1 MNRNFRY
8 SVVGSEMNFENLSN
22 GWKSKAYDE
31 IGPVQGQYM
40 KTRNGKYYGFITI
53 FRDVCEPKY
62 LKIPSL
68 YMLNIYGF
76 TQVQDEMG
84 WTIIN
89 ETGTEI
95 FKKRFKGIYI
105 VNEELVVLEEFN
117 GFIKLYFPQHK
128 CVTQEDF
135 TDIEPDKNF
144 VRTFYGQNEGI
155 YLYDGTCI
163 LKARYKSALPFGKDT
178 FKGIKS

>member
-95 FKKRFKGIYI
+95 FKK
-105 VNEELVVLEEFN
+105 
-117 GFIKLYFPQHK
+117 
-128 CVTQEDF
+128 D
-135 TDIEPDKNF
+135 
-144 VRTFYGQNEGI
+144 
-155 YLYDGTCI
+155 
-163 LKARYKSALPFGKDT
+163 LKVS
-178 FKGIKS
+178 IS

>member
-1 MNRNFRY
+1 
-8 SVVGSEMNFENLSN
+8 
-22 GWKSKAYDE
+22 
-31 IGPVQGQYM
+31 
-40 KTRNGKYYGFITI
+40 
-53 FRDVCEPKY
+53 
-62 LKIPSL
+62 
-68 YMLNIYGF
+68 MLNIYGF

-128 CVTQEDF
+128 CVTQEDSQILSLTRTLF
-135 TDIEPDKNF
+135 EPSMGRMKVSISMMEPAF
-144 VRTFYGQNEGI
+144 
-155 YLYDGTCI
+155 
-163 LKARYKSALPFGKDT
+163 
-178 FKGIKS
+178 